1 MPIIIPANSAVAGGF
16 DVANSIRLDNNAYL
30 NRTFSET
37 GAGAGGGTF
46 KWTLSL
52 WFKRSALTDEHVIMS
67 RYVNSGKYV
76 VIKINGNNKLE
87 YRVYNGGDQ
96 IRLTTTAVLRDSSA
110 WLHIVIAQDTTL
122 STAADRVKFFINGS
136 RVTSF
141 DTNTQP
147 NQNTGG
153 DFNTGGA
160 PHQIGAFNGGDEFQ
174 GYMSQICFVDNVQYA
189 ADKFG
194 EFDANSSIWKPIDV
208 SDLSTGA
215 TSFLLAFENS
225 SALGTDSSGD
235 NNNFSVNNITAIDQA
250 TDTCTNNFCT
260 INPLW
265 RANQT
270 LTFSEGNTKG
280 IGVSAFRPN
289 NSTFAPS
296 AGKWYME
303 GKLISGTSNKWFMG
317 YGDQQWIDSNQN
329 LASGT
334 NMDWGGGNIAGGT
347 NQRNVSLNN
356 GWSNQ
361 LNLYPNSPITSFFSS
376 SSVANDIIAMAVDLD
391 NQKAWWSQN
400 GVWRNGSATAS
411 TTFNA
416 SYPDTTQLDA
426 GRNYYI
432 ATGSENSTWLVNYG
446 NPAYAI
452 TSSNADGSG
461 YGNFEYEVPSGFFSL
476 CTKNLAEHG

>member
-1 MPIIIPANSAVAGGF
+1 MSIIIPANSAVGGGYAVDNSCRF
-16 DVANSIRLDNNAYL
+16 DGTAAYL
-30 NRTFSET
+30 NRTQGTSTNLTKFAWSGWIKRSKL
-37 GAGAGGGTF
+37 GADQTVTMNYASASNYGYFYFRSGDDIRIFDRGAGGDTVAISDMLF
-46 KWTLSL
+46 RDT
-52 WFKRSALTDEHVIMS
+52 SAWYHIALIIDTTQATDTN
-67 RYVNSGKYV
+67 RLKLYVNGILQGLNGVTYPVENAALGWKVANTSNTFLMRTNSADGYV
-76 VIKINGNNKLE
+76 
-87 YRVYNGGDQ
+87 GGYLAEVAYVDG
-96 IRLTTTAVLRDSSA
+96 TANAITD
-110 WLHIVIAQDTTL
+110 
-122 STAADRVKFFINGS
+122 
-136 RVTSF
+136 
-141 DTNTQP
+141 
-147 NQNTGG
+147 
-153 DFNTGGA
+153 
-160 PHQIGAFNGGDEFQ
+160 
-174 GYMSQICFVDNVQYA
+174 
-189 ADKFG
+189 FG
-194 EFDANSSIWKPIDV
+194 EFDSDSGVWKPIDV
-208 SDLSTGA
+208 SGLTFGNEGYYVDFEDSANLGNDASGGTDF
-215 TSFLLAFENS
+215 TENS
-225 SALGTDSSGD
+225 LA
-235 NNNFSVNNITAIDQA
+235 AIDQT

-280 IGVSAFRPN
+280 VGVSAHRPN

-303 GKLISGTSNKWFMG
+303 GKLISGSSNKWWMG
-317 YGDQQWIDSNQN
+317 YADQQWIDSNQN

-361 LNLYPNSPITSFFSS
+361 LNLYPNSAITSFFSS

-452 TSSNADGSG
+452 TSSNADGNG

-476 CTKNLAEHG
+476 CTKNLSEVLS